1 MKIYFYKNYKLVA
14 TQYLDILVETENFV
28 CFIKAERLGFLRKMS
43 WIVLIDSMIL
53 AEHANVL
60 LFYTVTN
67 LLVYW

>member
-43 WIVLIDSMIL
+43 
-53 AEHANVL
+53 
-60 LFYTVTN
+60 
-67 LLVYW
+67 